1 VVDALFK
8 FPKLPRDVARIIK
21 IAEQIEADGPE
32 RRLSSPFQQSSL
44 NKSAPQGK
52 GRKKFGSRQK
62 SKDQS
67 GGETSNKGDK

>member
-1 VVDALFK
+1 MVAFFK
-8 FPKLPRDVARIIK
+8 FPKLPRDVTGIIK
-21 IAEQIEADGPE
+21 ITEQIAADGLE

-52 GRKKFGSRQK
+52 GHKKFGSRQK

-67 GGETSNKGDK
+67 GGETSNKEDK